1 MKSIAIFVA
10 TSLLLE
16 ILAPTLLHAAQHPQG
31 TETEGNTRSETADV
45 AVTGYHSKNNPQ
57 SEREKEVGTAEQAVQ
72 MSYGKGVT
80 VMSRGEIDPSKL
92 RKGWYAY
99 VVYTPIGVKE
109 TVIGDIFS
117 KDADGIVIRKSR
129 NRPWERWE
137 IAYGNID
144 ILAVAKARRDIE
156 RWRRWFE
163 EKGLRA
169 KLEGE
174 LDLSRLSANLPLLEG
189 QRIRIHTR
197 DTEKRIGGRFHQATR
212 DTLILMKW
220 RGVLKQK
227 KQFVPIAAT
236 NISKFEVYQYR
247 KSYVKHGAIIGAL
260 AGLFISLSLIE
271 SDKDSHL
278 PGSAGLIVVGPP
290 LLTIMGSLCGVMVS
304 SVFSHDVWDVIIQ
317 SAWHADKV

>member
-1 MKSIAIFVA
+1 M
-10 TSLLLE
+10 
-16 ILAPTLLHAAQHPQG
+16 
-31 TETEGNTRSETADV
+31 
-45 AVTGYHSKNNPQ
+45 
-57 SEREKEVGTAEQAVQ
+57 
-72 MSYGKGVT
+72 
-80 VMSRGEIDPSKL
+80 KL
-92 RKGWYAY
+92 RKGWYAH
-99 VVYTPIGVKE
+99 VVYTSNRRQRRTITGE
-109 TVIGDIFS
+109 IFD

-169 KLEGE
+169 KLESE

-220 RGVLKQK
+220 RGIIKQK

-236 NISKFEVYQYR
+236 NISKFEVYQYH

-271 SDKDSHL
+271 SNKNSHL
-278 PGSAGLIVVGPP
+278 PGGEGLIVFGVPA
-290 LLTIMGSLCGVMVS
+290 LTIMGIGGGVV
-304 SVFSHDVWDVIIQ
+304 VGALFSHDVWDVIDLPPSSLCGTQTKSDIWAEVPPQ
-317 SAWHADKV
+317 RVNLSISPTPTRGLRAALSFNF

>member
-1 MKSIAIFVA
+1 M
-10 TSLLLE
+10 
-16 ILAPTLLHAAQHPQG
+16 
-31 TETEGNTRSETADV
+31 
-45 AVTGYHSKNNPQ
+45 
-57 SEREKEVGTAEQAVQ
+57 GTAEQAVQ

-163 EKGLRA
+163 EKGLR
-169 KLEGE
+169 GE
-174 LDLSRLSANLPLLEG
+174 V
-189 QRIRIHTR
+189 
-197 DTEKRIGGRFHQATR
+197 
-212 DTLILMKW
+212 
-220 RGVLKQK
+220 RG
-227 KQFVPIAAT
+227 
-236 NISKFEVYQYR
+236 
-247 KSYVKHGAIIGAL
+247 
-260 AGLFISLSLIE
+260 
-271 SDKDSHL
+271 
-278 PGSAGLIVVGPP
+278 
-290 LLTIMGSLCGVMVS
+290 
-304 SVFSHDVWDVIIQ
+304 
-317 SAWHADKV
+317 